1 MLTVRWLCLGQR
13 CMRKTAGSGIK
24 HDKCWKCSSGYVV
37 VSYPQQTNISTD
49 KDRRAGLLAIAE
61 PLVTYI
67 DLTLLSHSCWLDGTV
82 MSVGRSSSSY
92 ALFILL
98 YVSNNIRIY
107 WIFTKISSGNL
118 LKICLVRFVDTPF
131 CDVSE
136 YCVIAISLHH
146 ASHSCSI
153 CSNVWVTEQVR

>member
-1 MLTVRWLCLGQR
+1 VLKVLLG
-13 CMRKTAGSGIK
+13 
-24 HDKCWKCSSGYVV
+24 
-37 VSYPQQTNISTD
+37 VSCDIIPQQTNISIDTE
-49 KDRRAGLLAIAE
+49 RRAGLLAVAE
-61 PLVTYI
+61 LLVAYT

-98 YVSNNIRIY
+98 YVNNNIRIY
-107 WIFTKISSGNL
+107 WIITKISSGNL

-131 CDVSE
+131 YDVSE
-136 YCVIAISLHH
+136 HCVIAIGLHT

-153 CSNVWVTEQVR
+153 CSNVWVTEQVHQLVRFRLGCNTAGGDRTWV